1 MDNTYTY
8 SKCLDIAKQVCGES
22 KECYEQTSSYCC
34 YVKCTVASKPDKINC
49 MKACN
54 ELIKKN
60 THLY

>member
-1 MDNTYTY
+1 MDKPYTY
-8 SKCLDIAKQVCGES
+8 SKCLAVAKQMCRDS

-34 YVKCTVASKPDKINC
+34 YVKCTEPDKIKC

-60 THLY
+60 TY